1 MMMGQHTQFGPVLTP
16 MVKKLIMINCGVYLA
31 QMVTSSI
38 GPSGSLTQFF
48 ALNPGLVFFEGFVWQ
63 IFTYQFLH
71 GSLFHILFNMLALWM
86 FGSELEKIWG
96 STEFLRFYL
105 VSGIGAGIF
114 IVLLPLL
121 LGHSS
126 ATTLGASGA
135 IFGLLL
141 AYAVYYPERYLMF
154 MFFYPIKVKYFVI
167 IIGLFS
173 LLLTVQEDNSSG
185 ISHVGHLGGLITR
198 YLYIL
203 NVSSKRK
210 QGYASSFNPSS
221 SGLLE
226 KWQNYKKRKLWE
238 KRQKEVEEFENM
250 EEKVDA
256 LLEKISKYGMDSLT
270 SNEKSFLK
278 KASENLDG
286 NSGDTFH

>member
-1 MMMGQHTQFGPVLTP
+1 MMSQHTQFGPALTP
-16 MVKKLIMINCGVYLA
+16 MVKKLIMINCVIYLA
-31 QMVTSSI
+31 QMVTSTVGS
-38 GPSGSLTQFF
+38 SGILTQFF

-96 STEFLRFYL
+96 SSEFLRFYL
-105 VSGIGAGIF
+105 VSGIGAGLF
-114 IVLLPLL
+114 IVCLPLL

-154 MFFYPIKVKYFVI
+154 MFFFPIKVKYFVI

-185 ISHVGHLGGLITR
+185 ISHVGHLGGLISG

-210 QGYASSFNPSS
+210 QGYAASFSS
-221 SGLLE
+221 SGGGLIE
-226 KWQNYKKRKLWE
+226 RWQNYKKKRLWE
-238 KRQKEVEEFENM
+238 KRQKEIEEFENM
-250 EEKVDA
+250 EEKIDA

-270 SNEKSFLK
+270 SNEKNFLK

-286 NSGDTFH
+286 NGGDTFH